1 MDFPIYIR
9 TTGCGVRPRIRSTGE
24 AIRFID
30 RELPAEL
37 KGLPR
42 WTFARELLLVA
53 ERSEK
58 KRDLTHAYRQL
69 RQALSNELLLDRTK
83 DAATERASARPHPR
97 ARRALRSSA
106 S

>member
-1 MDFPIYIR
+1 MEFAKSIR
-9 TTGCGVRPRIRSTGE
+9 TTGSGVRPLIRTTQE

-30 RELPAEL
+30 SELPAEL
-37 KGLPR
+37 KSLPR

-69 RQALSNELLLDRTK
+69 RQALSNDRLLEEGTAK
-83 DAATERASARPHPR
+83 KS
-97 ARRALRSSA
+97 
-106 S
+106 

>member
-1 MDFPIYIR
+1 MEFPKSIR
-9 TTGCGVRPRIRSTGE
+9 TTGSGVRPLIRTTQE

-37 KGLPR
+37 KSLPR

-69 RQALSNELLLDRTK
+69 RQALSNDRLLEEGTAK
-83 DAATERASARPHPR
+83 KS
-97 ARRALRSSA
+97 
-106 S
+106 